1 MASKPTVV
9 LTLAGD
15 ESKLTDT
22 FAKVGASAKDMAS
35 TVGNASKDMQDSGRS
50 MDDLADKAGTGEQR
64 FIGFKDSIT
73 GTQDILTGFREGDL
87 LTTAQ
92 GFADLA
98 GGLESFVIP
107 AMASFAG
114 FLRGGLASAMSFI
127 VAHPLLITLGLLA
140 TAFVVLWTNSETFRN
155 VVMGVFSAVGGFLRS
170 TFGAAI
176 DWLIGAWNGVVGF
189 FAGLPA
195 RIGAALGSLAT
206 IISSTFKGAVNVLID
221 ALNWGIRRINDLIYG
236 INLINP
242 FNDIP
247 YVPQIS
253 RLHTGGTVPGMPGQE
268 SLWMLQAGERVIPA
282 GQSGGGG
289 TLRVIVS
296 GGGALA
302 ELFHHELRTGGVQLE
317 VDGQPVRVV
326 A

>member
-15 ESKLTDT
+15 ESKLSEA
-22 FAKVGASAKDMAS
+22 FSKVGDSAKDMAN
-35 TVGNASKDMQDSGRS
+35 TVGNASKDMQSSGRS

-114 FLRGGLASAMSFI
+114 FLKGGLASAMSFI
-127 VAHPLLITLGLLA
+127 AAHPLLITLGLLA

-155 VVMGVFSAVGGFLRS
+155 VVMGVFQTVGGFIRN

-176 DWLIGAWNGVVGF
+176 DWLIGAWNNVVNF
-189 FAGLPA
+189 FAQLPA
-195 RIGAALGSLAT
+195 RIGAA
-206 IISSTFKGAVNVLID
+206 ISSLGQGIGNVFKGALNVVIDFLNFWVDRVNNI
-221 ALNWGIRRINDLIYG
+221 IYG

-247 YVPQIS
+247 SVPRIS

-268 SLWMLQAGERVIPA
+268 SLWMLQAGERVVPA
-282 GQSGGGG
+282 GRSDSGGAVEI
-289 TLRVIVS
+289 RVTGS
-296 GGGALA
+296 GGLYEAVNYGI
-302 ELFHHELRTGGVQLE
+302 RTGQIQVI
-317 VDGQPVRVV
+317 R
-326 A
+326 